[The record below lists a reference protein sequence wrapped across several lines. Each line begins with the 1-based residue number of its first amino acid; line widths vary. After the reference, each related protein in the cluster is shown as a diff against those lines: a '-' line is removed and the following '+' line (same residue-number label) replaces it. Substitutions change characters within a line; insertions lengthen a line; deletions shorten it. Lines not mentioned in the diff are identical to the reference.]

1 MNWPLFLGVIAFVV
15 AIDHGPH
22 ALADPASVPGT
33 VTCAGAFGRDS
44 SHSKLAAT
52 FGAANVA
59 FQEVDGPEGMK
70 IWGTVIYPS
79 DPRRRLEVL
88 WIDKDMRRRPGAIW
102 ISRES
107 QWTGWR
113 GLRIGLTLEDV
124 ETLNGKPF
132 KLRNFDG
139 DYGGTVTDWRGGAIE
154 HIPGGCRVSL
164 EFEAAKDTSSEIYA
178 ALEAPLVLS
187 SDPKMRATHST
198 VREIY
203 TTYAK

>member
-1 MNWPLFLGVIAFVV
+1 
-15 AIDHGPH
+15 
-22 ALADPASVPGT
+22 
-33 VTCAGAFGRDS
+33 
-44 SHSKLAAT
+44 
-52 FGAANVA
+52 
-59 FQEVDGPEGMK
+59 
-70 IWGTVIYPS
+70 
-79 DPRRRLEVL
+79 
-88 WIDKDMRRRPGAIW
+88 
-102 ISRES
+102 
-107 QWTGWR
+107 
-113 GLRIGLTLEDV
+113 LTLEDV

-139 DYGGTVTDWRGGAIE
+139 DYGGTVTDWRGGAME

-164 EFEAAKDTSSEIYA
+164 EFEAAKDTSSETYA